1 MTLLITGGEGTL
13 GKELVKLFPGSVHPS
28 HTELDVGDAGPVDAF
43 VRKASPTM
51 VIHCAALT
59 GVRECE
65 DDRELAWRVNVGGT
79 ENLVRACEAFSR
91 DCYFVF
97 VSTACAFYGDRGDYT
112 ESDLPYPKNYYALT
126 KLLGEAAVRHSGL
139 KRWLVIRTNFVGREK
154 WRYPKAFA
162 DRYGTYLFADDL
174 ARAIREVTDKETTG
188 VLHVV
193 GDRRLSM
200 FELARITTP
209 DVQPMTLDSYRG
221 PPLTIDMT
229 LRSERIPP
237 FKLTRTGP
245 ESE

>member
-1 MTLLITGGEGTL
+1 MTLLITGGDGTL
-13 GKELVKLFPGSVHPS
+13 GRELVKLYPDSVHPS
-28 HTELDVGDAGPVDAF
+28 HSELDIGDGLAVSAF
-43 VRKASPTM
+43 LQRTKPEM

-65 DDRELAWRVNVGGT
+65 ENKNLAWKVNVEGT
-79 ENLVRACEAFSR
+79 ENLVEGCRALPN
-91 DCYFVF
+91 DCYFAQI
-97 VSTACAFYGDRGDYT
+97 STACVYYGDRGDYA

-139 KRWLVIRTNFVGREK
+139 KRWLVLRTNFVGREK

-162 DRYGTYLFADDL
+162 DRFGTYLFADDV
-174 ARAIREVTDKETTG
+174 AKAIREVAEEKMEG
-188 VLHVV
+188 ILHVV

-209 DVQPMTLDSYRG
+209 DVQPMTMDSYHG
-221 PPLTIDMT
+221 PPLTVDMT

-237 FKLTRTGP
+237 FKIT
-245 ESE
+245 